1 MGSRLLGVAALV
13 ATTLLWGSS
22 FPLIKLVVDDVGDFA
37 YTWMRGAIASAAL
50 APYVALAAL
59 RGRLEPATLR
69 GGLLTGVAYTLGL
82 WLQGWGT
89 GLTTASKSA
98 FLTALHMVWVH
109 VYVALVTGSYPPR
122 LAASLA
128 AALAGVYLL
137 SGPLG
142 GGFNLGDALV
152 LAGSFMWA
160 AQVILVDK
168 YSRGDPLQ
176 FTFAQISVSM
186 AFIVPD
192 YLDGG
197 IEAPGART
205 LAMLAYLALLPG
217 VAAFALQ
224 VWGQRHVGPETAA
237 IIYQLEPFFAAGFSR
252 VLLGEALTA
261 RQWLGALLIAAAVA
275 TAEYPRFRAA
285 SPLQAVRLQEGD
297 TGVTR

>member
-1 MGSRLLGVAALV
+1 MGRLLGVAALV
-13 ATTLLWGSS
+13 ATTMLWGSS
-22 FPLIKLVVDDVGDFA
+22 FPLIKLVVEDIGEFA
-37 YTWMRGAIASAAL
+37 YTWMRGAIATAAL

-59 RGRLEPATLR
+59 RGRLEPYTLK
-69 GGLLTGVAYTLGL
+69 GGLLTGVAYSLGL

-122 LAASLA
+122 LALSLA

-137 SGPLG
+137 SGPIG

-160 AQVILVDK
+160 AQVILVDR

-176 FTFAQISVSM
+176 FTFAQISVSTL
-186 AFIVPD
+186 FIVPD

-197 IEAPGART
+197 IEAPRLET

-217 VAAFALQ
+217 VTAFALQ

-252 VLLGEALTA
+252 ALLGEEMTG
-261 RQWLGALLIAAAVA
+261 RQWIGAALIATAVA

-285 SPLQAVRLQEGD
+285 LPVQAVKPSGD
-297 TGVTR
+297 TGVSR